1 MKRAMDE
8 TEMIQAARQARSD
21 FLRAALAR
29 FWSKLSGRSATPVA
43 AEAA

>member
-1 MKRAMDE
+1 MNRAMDE

-29 FWSKLSGRSATPVA
+29 LWSKLSGRSAAPVA